1 MTLITRKLMF
11 IAYVGALMVYKNI
24 VHALVDFAIFLKL
37 LRLTCLS
44 VSNYVDQNV

>member
-1 MTLITRKLMF
+1 MF

-24 VHALVDFAIFLKL
+24 VHALVDFAIFL
-37 LRLTCLS
+37 LRVTCLS

>member
-1 MTLITRKLMF
+1 MF

-24 VHALVDFAIFLKL
+24 V

-44 VSNYVDQNV
+44 VSNHVDQNV

>member
-24 VHALVDFAIFLKL
+24 VHAL
-37 LRLTCLS
+37 LRVTCLS